1 MDDHVD
7 GGIEHDLPRLLSR
20 RRALVLLG
28 SGGMALLAACNSGSS
43 SLTGGEVPAEGAG
56 PFPADGGNGPNV
68 LAEAGVVRRDIR
80 SSIGDSSG
88 TAPGL
93 PLTISLRVTDASDG
107 APREGAAVYLWQCD
121 GNGDYSLYSPAATG
135 ENYLRGVQVADAD
148 GRLEFASVFPGCYPG
163 RWPHLHVEVFPG
175 VTEATSSGSSVLTT
189 QLAFPQEACEG
200 AYADA
205 GYRRSAR
212 NLSEV
217 SLERDFAFADG
228 YARQLLTMSGDNE
241 QGWTAELG
249 LPL

>member
-28 SGGMALLAACNSGSS
+28 SGGVALLAACTSGSS

-68 LAEAGVVRRDIR
+68 LAESGVVRRDIR
-80 SSIGDSSG
+80 SSIGGSSG

-93 PLTISLRVTDASDG
+93 PLTISLRVTSASDG

-121 GNGDYSLYSPAATG
+121 GNGDYSLYSPATTD
-135 ENYLRGVQVADAD
+135 ENYLRGVQVADAE
-148 GRLEFASVFPGCYPG
+148 GRLEFTSVFPGCYPG
-163 RWPHLHVEVFPG
+163 RWPHLHVQVFPS
-175 VTEATSSGSSVLTT
+175 VTVATSSGRSVLTT
-189 QLAFPQEACEG
+189 QLAFPQEACER
-200 AYADA
+200 AYAGI
-205 GYRRSAR
+205 GYQRSAR

-228 YARQLLTMSGDNE
+228 YSRQLLTVGGDE
-241 QGWTAELG
+241 RGWTAELD